1 MLAEG
6 SVVYFGIGPEIVGT
20 LNLLSH
26 ISNMGNYCDRPKI
39 IFIRI
44 FGILL
49 RMSLEC
55 KHFRRTQ

>member
-1 MLAEG
+1 MSHKYINNLVDYLHN
-6 SVVYFGIGPEIVGT
+6 VVCKLPVHQYNG
-20 LNLLSH
+20 
-26 ISNMGNYCDRPKI
+26 R

-55 KHFRRTQ
+55 KHFRRTQQIS